1 VTTTRPESH
10 TWAEEA
16 DRTVVF
22 GARPPSTVN
31 RLIVHQVDAARPS
44 PGGIDSCLRGLLR
57 YSPPGM
63 TIAVVGV
70 DVGGVPERRLG
81 QWEHHRWGTRSAYF
95 LPVVSLDPGNQ
106 RRRVP
111 HSARLVA
118 GLARFRSRLP
128 HAELVQAHRAD
139 VAAAVRPLLRRPLA
153 YFIHNQAAGL
163 TGATSDSFWRWL
175 GNTHEQIELRLVRSA
190 REVVVFNEDYAGS
203 LRPFNAATR
212 FSPTWYDPELV
223 QFRPTAPDPYR
234 IVWVGRLEAPKD
246 PVLAVRAFQRLTE
259 RAPDEPWSL
268 DMVGDGTLMGD
279 LEVEVARLPADVR
292 RRVRLL
298 GRLAPEDVAGAMAV
312 AGVFLMTSHP
322 GYEGFPRV
330 LVEAMA
336 TGLPAVVTEGSDT
349 GALVAGDHNGFVCGR
364 NTDELADAVQR
375 AVGLDRGA
383 AQASV
388 VGYSAPH
395 LVAGILG
402 GASG

>member
-1 VTTTRPESH
+1 MTTTRPESH
-10 TWAEEA
+10 TWADEGG
-16 DRTVVF
+16 RTVVF
-22 GARPPSTVN
+22 GVRPPRTVN

-70 DVGGVPERRLG
+70 DVGGVPDRRLG

-106 RRRVP
+106 HRRVP

-118 GLARFRSRLP
+118 GLTRFRARLP
-128 HAELVQAHRAD
+128 RAEVVQAHRAD
-139 VAAAVRPLLRRPLA
+139 VAAAVSALLRRPLA

-175 GNTHEQIELRLVRSA
+175 GNTHEQLELRLVRSA
-190 REVVVFNEDYAGS
+190 SEVVVFNEDYAGT
-203 LRPFNAATR
+203 LRPFNSATR

-223 QFRPTAPDPYR
+223 QFRPAAADPYR

-246 PVLAVRAFQRLTE
+246 PALAVRAFQRLTE
-259 RAPDEPWSL
+259 RAPDQPWSL
-268 DMVGDGTLMGD
+268 DMVGDGTLMGA

-312 AGVFLMTSHP
+312 SGVFLMTSHP

-349 GALVAGDHNGFVCGR
+349 GALVAGAHNGFVCGR
-364 NTDELADAVQR
+364 DTDELADAVQR
-375 AVGLDRGA
+375 AVGLDRRA